1 MGQPGRPWPQSRVW
15 KSGSKLASCA
25 DANYQSLRYIALEDE
40 DMQLAG
46 SSLLRSARA
55 SDEANQEEL
64 EVQNM
69 LFLSYSKILKVYSII
84 FKYY

>member
-1 MGQPGRPWPQSRVW
+1 MATVTRLEIWFETRI
-15 KSGSKLASCA
+15 LCA
-25 DANYQSLRYIALEDE
+25 DANYQSLRYIALEDTE

-55 SDEANQEEL
+55 SDEANQAEL

-69 LFLSYSKILKVYSII
+69 LFLSYSK
-84 FKYY
+84 F